1 MENKKMQGGKMKIS
15 PLSQKD
21 KFLAMTKEVDCEP
34 IKEFEKKIKK
44 ISRVSATASKN
55 KTKK

>member
-1 MENKKMQGGKMKIS
+1 MQGGKMKIS